1 MSSCLGLYINNEI
14 VKYAKLSYE
23 NKKITLEHFG
33 TRFVKFDNMK
43 VIEEIIEETNSQS
56 TAIAINPGNS
66 TFVNIQIFDQGQ
78 VKSYLADI
86 AKMEFEAWCEKNAK
100 SPANNLFVYKVA
112 DVKGDDG
119 KKSAVLNIAEKKSI
133 SEYTETFSNRLASV
147 YSPAFVIERLVPEDE
162 RNCAVVNFDEN
173 LTITIMLDGNVVDI
187 KSFDIGM
194 KKILSDFTEKLGS
207 YQKSYEACKQINVYS
222 EGEDNNNKELEFI
235 LEPTLQDILKYVQA
249 NVNNYRK
256 QISKVFIAGSGVVFT
271 NLDILFTEYLE
282 IKSEL
287 LKPDFL
293 DDTSN
298 VRNVADIVESIEA
311 IALAY
316 DALVPIKR
324 ESEFVKSAKM
334 KNSFRGIFS
343 KKSTKVKPV
352 KQKKEKAFDNGGL
365 KVNENEAKPEK
376 EIEVEDFSKTTSIVT
391 CVAII
396 LFVLLIAYVT
406 FTNIYTNK
414 LTNMKNEV
422 LDNIAKL
429 NSNTATVKQDT
440 AYITENTAKYKEIND
455 RVSTIVRQIESN
467 QIGKFSTYNVASFM
481 QNIIKIIPKN
491 VQLVNISSDDNKNI
505 KIKAKSDRY
514 ADLGYF
520 VSILKINNVLK
531 NIKINSV
538 QNATTSR
545 IEQSGANNVLTT
557 IEIGG
562 ELP

>member
-1 MSSCLGLYINNEI
+1 
-14 VKYAKLSYE
+14 
-23 NKKITLEHFG
+23 
-33 TRFVKFDNMK
+33 MK

-100 SPANNLFVYKVA
+100 SPANHLFVYKIA
-112 DVKGDDG
+112 DVKGEDG
-119 KKSAVLNIAEKKSI
+119 KRNAVLNIAEKKSI
-133 SEYTETFSNRLASV
+133 SEYTDTFSNSLASV
-147 YSPAFVIERLVPEDE
+147 YSPAFVMERLIPEDE
-162 RNCAVVNFDEN
+162 QNCAVVNFDEN
-173 LTITIMLDGNVVDI
+173 LTITIVLDGNVVDI
-187 KSFDIGM
+187 KTFDIGM

-316 DALVPIKR
+316 DTLVPVKR
-324 ESEFVKSAKM
+324 ESEFVKSSKM
-334 KNSFRGIFS
+334 KTPFKGLFA
-343 KKSTKVKPV
+343 KPA
-352 KQKKEKAFDNGGL
+352 KQKKEKAFNNGGL
-365 KVNENEAKPEK
+365 RIDEEKPEK
-376 EIEVEDFSKTTSIVT
+376 EVETEDFSKTTSVIT
-391 CVAII
+391 CAAII
-396 LFVLLIAYVT
+396 LFVLLVAYVT

-429 NSNTATVKQDT
+429 NSNTTAVKQDT
-440 AYITENTAKYKEIND
+440 TYIAENKTKYKEIND
-455 RVSTIVRQIESN
+455 RVSTIVKQIESN

-520 VSILKINNVLK
+520 VSILKINNILN
-531 NIKINSV
+531 NIKVNSV
-538 QNATTSR
+538 ENATTSR
-545 IEQSGANNVLTT
+545 IEESGANDTLTT